1 MVLTLTTSGLATVLV
16 AAPTLTVLYFLS
28 LVVYRLYLSP
38 LAKFPGP
45 KLAAVT
51 SWYQKYF
58 DLIAKQHGG
67 QFPLEIKRMHE
78 KYGPIVRIAPDE
90 LHIDDPE
97 YWQEVYCNNSAAR
110 PIDKQA
116 KLQDRFGLPD
126 AIFSTPGAELH
137 RSRRQAMAGFFS
149 RQRLRET
156 QGRVNTLVDR
166 VSHRV
171 SKEYAGCNR
180 VLDIGDM
187 FSSLAVDIVTELCF
201 RRCTNCTEAPEF
213 KAPLV
218 NTVINN
224 IWLSHWNAHFRFII
238 AWIELLPDIFIIT
251 LAPLIKPILDLKA
264 SIAQQVGEI
273 LSGMDKSSIGTKDFR
288 GSDHDTIFDEMLA
301 SKLPPS
307 ELSSDRLTQEAI
319 ALTTAGVET
328 VKATITFAIFHTLNN
343 PSIGARLKA
352 ELTEAIPDPTII
364 PPWVDL
370 EKLPYLTAVINES
383 LRLSYGT
390 TQRSPRI
397 NRLHAMEYGKWVI
410 PAGTAV
416 GMDSYHMHTNA
427 DVFPD
432 PFVFRP
438 ERWLDN
444 PKGPNGRQPL
454 TNYLTSFGA
463 GSRICVAMHLA
474 YMEVFVGLAVI
485 FRRHDLHLFETDLSD
500 VEFALDMVAPMP
512 RRDSR
517 GVRVTHSHRRLEPPP
532 PKNQATDPTT
542 MAKPTVCVFCG
553 ASPGKSPAHLAAARD
568 LARYFHEHGISLVYG
583 GGTTGL
589 MGELARTLV
598 SLSGPSAV
606 EGIIPAPLM
615 EQEQRAAETVMAVY
629 EGREIAVPDE
639 AIYGATTVVADMHS

>member
-1 MVLTLTTSGLATVLV
+1 MTLTTAISGFATLSVTVL
-16 AAPTLTVLYFLS
+16 TLTVLYSLS

-38 LAKFPGP
+38 LAQFPGP
-45 KLAAVT
+45 KLAAAT
-51 SWYQKYF
+51 NWYHKYF
-58 DLIAKQHGG
+58 DLLAKRHGG

-97 YWQEVYCNNSAAR
+97 YWQEVYCNSSAAR
-110 PIDKQA
+110 PIDKQE

-156 QGRVNTLVDR
+156 QDRVNQLVDR
-166 VSHRV
+166 VSQRL

-201 RRCTNCTEAPEF
+201 RRCTNCSEAPDF

-224 IWLSHWNAHFRFII
+224 IWLSHWNAHFRFLIK
-238 AWIELLPDIFIIT
+238 WIERLPDAAIAT
-251 LAPLIKPILDLKA
+251 LVPLIKPILDLKV
-264 SIAQQVGEI
+264 SIGQQVGEI
-273 LSGMDKSSIGTKDFR
+273 LSEMDKTSIGTKDFR

-301 SKLPPS
+301 SKLPS
-307 ELSSDRLTQEAI
+307 NELSSDRLTQEAM

-328 VKATITFAIFHTLNN
+328 VKATITFAIFHALDN

-352 ELTEAIPDPTII
+352 ELTEAIPDPAII
-364 PPWVDL
+364 PRWVEL
-370 EKLPYLTAVINES
+370 ERLPYLTAVINES

-397 NRLHAMEYGKWVI
+397 NRLHPMQYGQWVI
-410 PAGTAV
+410 PPGTAV
-416 GMDSYHMHTNA
+416 GMDSYHMHINA

-454 TNYLTSFGA
+454 TNYLTTFGA

-474 YMEVFVGLAVI
+474 YLELYVALAVM
-485 FRRHDLHLFETDLSD
+485 FRRHELHLFETDRSD
-500 VEFALDMVAPMP
+500 VDFALDMVAPMP
-512 RRDSR
+512 RRNSR
-517 GVRVTHSHRRLEPPP
+517 GVRVT
-532 PKNQATDPTT
+532 
-542 MAKPTVCVFCG
+542 
-553 ASPGKSPAHLAAARD
+553 
-568 LARYFHEHGISLVYG
+568 
-583 GGTTGL
+583 
-589 MGELARTLV
+589 V
-598 SLSGPSAV
+598 SK
-606 EGIIPAPLM
+606 
-615 EQEQRAAETVMAVY
+615 
-629 EGREIAVPDE
+629 
-639 AIYGATTVVADMHS
+639 